1 MATLL
6 RDAPPELREG
16 LATEKLPPERPAERG
31 LTAAPAAQRVIPQL
45 AIVVPC
51 FNEEEVLPHTAARL
65 LTLLE
70 RLRAAG
76 RIAAGSH
83 VMFVD
88 DGSRDGTW
96 ELIERL
102 SREDERMRGIKL
114 SRNRGHQNALL
125 AGLFTTEGDVLVS
138 VDADLQDD
146 VDVIDEMLRQH
157 AQGTHVVYGV
167 RNDRSSDGVFKRA
180 SALGF
185 YRMIRALGV
194 ESVHNHA
201 DFRLLSR
208 RAVDALKDFREV
220 NLFLRG
226 IVPLI
231 GFKSAVVYYTRTE
244 RLAGVSKYP
253 FRKMFALAMD
263 AVTSF
268 SVVPLRLISAL
279 GILVFLFSVGM
290 GLWTLSVR
298 LFTARA
304 VPGWTSTLL
313 PIYLLGG
320 LQILCVGILG
330 EYLGK
335 VYQETKR
342 RPRYIIEKV
351 L

>member
-6 RDAPPELREG
+6 RETVPDYGQRLG
-16 LATEKLPPERPAERG
+16 TDKLPYESAADQRA
-31 LTAAPAAQRVIPQL
+31 AAPSASARTLPQL
-45 AIVVPC
+45 TIVVPC
-51 FNEEEVLPHTAARL
+51 FNEEDVLPETAQ
-65 LTLLE
+65 
-70 RLRAAG
+70 RLRSLLDRLQRG
-76 RIAAGSH
+76 RRIAAGSRI
-83 VMFVD
+83 VFID
-88 DGSRDGTW
+88 DGSRDRTW
-96 ELIERL
+96 ELIEQL
-102 SREDERMRGIKL
+102 SRDDERMGGIKL

-125 AGLFTTEGDVLVS
+125 AGLFTVEGDVLVS

-146 VDVIDEMLRQH
+146 VEVIEEMLSQH
-157 AQGTHVVYGV
+157 ARGMNVVYGV
-167 RNDRSSDGVFKRA
+167 RNDRSSDGLFKRA

-185 YRMIRALGV
+185 YRMLHALGV
-194 ESVHNHA
+194 ESVYNHA

-208 RAVDALKDFREV
+208 CAVDALKDFREV

-231 GFKSAVVYYTRTE
+231 GFKSSVVYYTRTE
-244 RLAGVSKYP
+244 RVAGVSKYP
-253 FRKMFALAMD
+253 LRKMMALALD

-279 GILVFLFSVGM
+279 GVLVFLFSIGM
-290 GLWTLSVR
+290 GAWTLWIK
-298 LFTARA
+298 LFSHRA

>member
-6 RDAPPELREG
+6 RETAPELDHG
-16 LATEKLPPERPAERG
+16 WTAEKPPAPSPSGAQVPAAA
-31 LTAAPAAQRVIPQL
+31 TAARVIPQL

-65 LTLLE
+65 AALLG

-76 RIAAGSH
+76 RISAASH
-83 VMFVD
+83 VVFVD

-96 ELIERL
+96 KLIEEL
-102 SREDERMRGIKL
+102 SRRDERMRGIKL

-125 AGLFTTEGDVLVS
+125 AGLFNAEGDVIVS

-146 VDVIDEMLRQH
+146 VDVIDEMLSQH
-157 AQGTHVVYGV
+157 AQGTQVVYGV
-167 RNDRSSDGVFKRA
+167 RNNRASDGAFKRA

-185 YRMIRALGV
+185 YRMFRALGA
-194 ESVHNHA
+194 ESVYNHA

-208 RAVDALKDFREV
+208 RAVDALRDFREV

-231 GFKSAVVYYTRTE
+231 GFRSAVVYYTRTE
-244 RLAGVSKYP
+244 RMAGVSKYP
-253 FRKMFALAMD
+253 LRKMVALALD

-279 GILVFLFSVGM
+279 GVLVFLFSLGM
-290 GLWTLSVR
+290 GMYTLWVR
-298 LFTARA
+298 LFTDRA

-313 PIYLLGG
+313 PIYALGG
-320 LQILCVGILG
+320 LQILCIGVLG

-335 VYQETKR
+335 VYQETKQ
-342 RPRYIIEKV
+342 RPRYIIEKI

>member
-1 MATLL
+1 MARLL
-6 RDAPPELREG
+6 RKAIPEFRDRSV
-16 LATEKLPPERPAERG
+16 TEKVPAERQAVG
-31 LTAAPAAQRVIPQL
+31 ERSATTSTVRAPPQL

-51 FNEEEVLPHTAARL
+51 FNEEQVLPETARRL
-65 LTLLE
+65 VNLLE
-70 RLRAAG
+70 RLRRQS
-76 RIAAGSH
+76 RIAAGSRI
-83 VMFVD
+83 VFID

-96 ELIERL
+96 ELIEEL
-102 SREDERMRGIKL
+102 SREDERVGGIKL

-125 AGLFTTEGDVLVS
+125 AGLFTAEGDVLVS

-146 VDVIDEMLRQH
+146 VEVIDEMLSQY
-157 AQGTHVVYGV
+157 AKGAHVVYGV
-167 RNDRSSDGVFKRA
+167 RNDRSSDRLFKRA
-180 SALGF
+180 SAVGF
-185 YRMIRALGV
+185 YRIIRALGV
-194 ESVHNHA
+194 ESVYNHA

-208 RAVDALKDFREV
+208 RAVTALQDFREV

-244 RLAGVSKYP
+244 RVAGTSKYP
-253 FRKMFALAMD
+253 LRKMMALALD

-268 SVVPLRLISAL
+268 SVFPLRLISAL
-279 GILVFLFSVGM
+279 GFLVFLCSVGM
-290 GLWTLSVR
+290 GLWTLWVR
-298 LFTARA
+298 LFTQRA

-313 PIYLLGG
+313 PIYVLGG
-320 LQILCVGILG
+320 LQILCIGVLG

-335 VYQETKR
+335 VYQEAKR

>member
-6 RDAPPELREG
+6 REPLPQP
-16 LATEKLPPERPAERG
+16 TEAQAASAAARTLPR
-31 LTAAPAAQRVIPQL
+31 L

-51 FNEEEVLPHTAARL
+51 YNEEEVLPETARRL
-65 LTLLE
+65 GALLE
-70 RLRAAG
+70 RMRQQG
-76 RIAAGSH
+76 QIAAGSR
-83 VMFVD
+83 VVFID

-102 SREDERMRGIKL
+102 AREDERFGGIKL

-125 AGLFTTEGDVLVS
+125 AGLFTVEGDVLVS

-146 VDVIDEMLRQH
+146 VEIIGEMLSQH
-157 AQGTHVVYGV
+157 AIGTQIVYGV
-167 RNDRSSDGVFKRA
+167 RDDRSSDGLFKRA
-180 SALGF
+180 TALTF
-185 YRMIRALGV
+185 YRLIRALGV
-194 ESVHNHA
+194 ESVYNHA

-208 RAVDALKDFREV
+208 KAVEALKDFREV

-231 GFKSAVVYYTRTE
+231 GFKSSVVYYTRTQ

-253 FRKMFALAMD
+253 LRKMLALALD

-268 SVVPLRLISAL
+268 SIVPLRFISVL
-279 GILVFLFSVGM
+279 GFLVFLFSAAM
-290 GLWTLSVR
+290 GVWTISVR

-313 PIYLLGG
+313 PIYVLGG
-320 LQILCVGILG
+320 LQILCIGVLG

-342 RPRYIIEKV
+342 RPRYLIEKV

>member
-6 RDAPPELREG
+6 RETAPEFRDTLVTDR
-16 LATEKLPPERPAERG
+16 LPAQASLTKER
-31 LTAAPAAQRVIPQL
+31 AAAAAAQRVIPQL
-45 AIVVPC
+45 TIVVPC
-51 FNEEEVLPHTAARL
+51 FNEEEVLPETARRLGMLLDRL
-65 LTLLE
+65 L
-70 RLRAAG
+70 RDRH
-76 RIAAGSH
+76 IAAGSRI
-83 VMFVD
+83 VFID
-88 DGSRDGTW
+88 DGSRDRTW
-96 ELIERL
+96 ELIEQL
-102 SREDERMRGIKL
+102 SRDDERMGGIKL

-125 AGLFTTEGDVLVS
+125 AGLFTVEGDVLVS

-146 VDVIDEMLRQH
+146 VEVIEEMLRQH
-157 AQGTHVVYGV
+157 ARGMNVVYGV
-167 RNDRSSDGVFKRA
+167 RNDRSSDGLFKRA

-185 YRMIRALGV
+185 YRMLHALGV
-194 ESVHNHA
+194 ESVYNHA

-231 GFKSAVVYYTRTE
+231 GFKSSVVYYTRTE
-244 RLAGVSKYP
+244 RIAGVSKYP
-253 FRKMFALAMD
+253 LRKMMALALD

-268 SVVPLRLISAL
+268 SIVPLRLISAL
-279 GILVFLFSVGM
+279 GVLVFLFSVGM
-290 GLWTLSVR
+290 GAWTLWTK
-298 LFTARA
+298 LFSDRA

>member
-6 RDAPPELREG
+6 RETAPEFRER
-16 LATEKLPPERPAERG
+16 LTTEKQPRERAAPQE
-31 LTAAPAAQRVIPQL
+31 LTAAPATQRTIPQL

-51 FNEEEVLPHTAARL
+51 FNEEEVLPETARRL
-65 LTLLE
+65 GRLLE
-70 RLRAAG
+70 RLRQAG
-76 RIAAGSH
+76 RITAASR
-83 VMFVD
+83 VVFVD

-102 SREDERMRGIKL
+102 ARDDERMGGLKL

-125 AGLFTTEGDVLVS
+125 AGLFTAEGDVLVS

-146 VDVIDEMLRQH
+146 VEVIEEMLGQH
-157 AQGTHVVYGV
+157 AQGMHVVYGV
-167 RNDRSSDGVFKRA
+167 RNDRSSDGLFKRA
-180 SALGF
+180 TALGF
-185 YRMIRALGV
+185 YRMIRSLGV
-194 ESVHNHA
+194 ESVYNHA

-231 GFKSAVVYYTRTE
+231 GFKSSVVYYTRSE

-253 FRKMFALAMD
+253 LRKMLALALD

-279 GILVFLFSVGM
+279 GFLVFLCSAAM
-290 GLWTLSVR
+290 GVWTL
-298 LFTARA
+298 
-304 VPGWTSTLL
+304 W
-313 PIYLLGG
+313 
-320 LQILCVGILG
+320 
-330 EYLGK
+330 
-335 VYQETKR
+335 
-342 RPRYIIEKV
+342 
-351 L
+351 

>member
-6 RDAPPELREG
+6 REKAPEFRDKV
-16 LATEKLPPERPAERG
+16 ATEKLAAERPSAQER
-31 LTAAPAAQRVIPQL
+31 TAASAMQRTIPQL

-51 FNEEEVLPHTAARL
+51 FNEEEVLPQTAARL
-65 LTLLE
+65 SLLLE
-70 RLRAAG
+70 RLRTAG
-76 RIAAGSH
+76 RVTADSH
-83 VMFVD
+83 VIFVD

-96 ELIERL
+96 ELIEQF

-125 AGLFTTEGDVLVS
+125 AGLFTAEGDVLVS

-146 VDVIDEMLRQH
+146 VEVIDDMLRQH
-157 AQGTHVVYGV
+157 AQGMHVVYGV
-167 RNDRSSDGVFKRA
+167 RNDRSSDGLFKRA
-180 SALGF
+180 TALGF

-194 ESVHNHA
+194 ESVYNHA

-231 GFKSAVVYYTRTE
+231 GFKSSVVYYTRTE

-279 GILVFLFSVGM
+279 GVLVFLFSAGM
-290 GLWTLSVR
+290 GMWTLWVR
-298 LFTARA
+298 LFTGHA

-335 VYQETKR
+335 VYQETKH

>member
-6 RDAPPELREG
+6 RETAPRLDDGWVAEKPPAQRDSTAQLPAAPPS
-16 LATEKLPPERPAERG
+16 A
-31 LTAAPAAQRVIPQL
+31 RVIPRL

-51 FNEEEVLPHTAARL
+51 FNEEEVLPQTAARL
-65 LTLLE
+65 ATVLE
-70 RLRAAG
+70 RLGAAG
-76 RIAAGSH
+76 RIAEGSH
-83 VMFVD
+83 VVFVD

-96 ELIERL
+96 RLIEQL
-102 SREDERMRGIKL
+102 SRRDPRMRGIKL

-125 AGLFTTEGDVLVS
+125 AGLFTADGDVLVS
-138 VDADLQDD
+138 IDADLQDD
-146 VDVIDEMLRQH
+146 VDVIEEMLSQH
-157 AQGTHVVYGV
+157 SQGTQVVYGV
-167 RNDRSSDGVFKRA
+167 RDNRASDGVFKRA
-180 SALGF
+180 TALGF
-185 YRMIRALGV
+185 YRLFRALGA

-208 RAVDALKDFREV
+208 RAVNALRDFREV

-244 RLAGVSKYP
+244 RVAGVSKYP
-253 FRKMFALAMD
+253 LRKMVALALD

-279 GILVFLFSVGM
+279 GILVFLFSLGM
-290 GLWTLSVR
+290 GMYTLWVR
-298 LFTARA
+298 LFTERA

-313 PIYLLGG
+313 PIYALGG
-320 LQILCVGILG
+320 LQILCIGVLG

-335 VYQETKR
+335 VYQETKQ
-342 RPRYIIEKV
+342 RPRYIIEKI

>member
-1 MATLL
+1 MATLFRQATPESGEAL
-6 RDAPPELREG
+6 IAERLPAEKSAVDDSVAKAAPPR
-16 LATEKLPPERPAERG
+16 TLPR
-31 LTAAPAAQRVIPQL
+31 LT
-45 AIVVPC
+45 IVVPC
-51 FNEEEVLPHTAARL
+51 FDEEEVLPETARRL
-65 LTLLE
+65 GTLLQ
-70 RLRAAG
+70 RLRRVGRVAAAS
-76 RIAAGSH
+76 RIL
-83 VMFVD
+83 FVD
-88 DGSRDGTW
+88 DGSRDRTW
-96 ELIERL
+96 EIIEQL
-102 SREDERMRGIKL
+102 AREDERMGGIKL

-125 AGLFTTEGDVLVS
+125 AGLFTAEGDVVVS

-146 VDVIDEMLRQH
+146 VDIIEEMLSQH
-157 AQGTHVVYGV
+157 ARGMHIVYGV

-180 SALGF
+180 TALGF
-185 YRMIRALGV
+185 YRMIHALGV
-194 ESVHNHA
+194 ESVYNHA

-231 GFKSAVVYYTRTE
+231 GFKSSVVYYTRTE
-244 RLAGVSKYP
+244 RMAGVSKYP
-253 FRKMFALAMD
+253 LRKMLALAMD

-279 GILVFLFSVGM
+279 GVLVFLFSVGM
-290 GLWTLSVR
+290 GVWTLWIK
-298 LFTARA
+298 LFSDRA

>member
-1 MATLL
+1 MSTLL
-6 RDAPPELREG
+6 RETAYDYRQSGRE
-16 LATEKLPPERPAERG
+16 PVPAEE
-31 LTAAPAAQRVIPQL
+31 LTAGVSPARALPRL
-45 AIVVPC
+45 AVVVPC
-51 FNEEEVLPHTAARL
+51 YNEEEALPQTAQRL
-65 LTLLE
+65 TLLLE
-70 RLRAAG
+70 RLRKAG
-76 RIAAGSH
+76 AIAAESRI
-83 VMFVD
+83 VFID

-96 ELIERL
+96 ALIEGFARADD
-102 SREDERMRGIKL
+102 RIGGIKL

-125 AGLFTTEGDVLVS
+125 AGLFTAEGDVLVS

-146 VDVIDEMLRQH
+146 IEIIEEMLKQH
-157 AQGTHVVYGV
+157 ANGAHVVYGV
-167 RNDRSSDGVFKRA
+167 RSNRSSDGVFKRA

-194 ESVHNHA
+194 ESVYNHA

-208 RAVDALKDFREV
+208 RAVESLKDFREV

-231 GFKSAVVYYTRTE
+231 GFRSSVVYYARSE
-244 RLAGVSKYP
+244 RVAGVSKYP
-253 FRKMFALAMD
+253 LRKMLGLALD

-279 GILVFLFSVGM
+279 GVIVFLFSAGM
-290 GLWTLSVR
+290 GLWTLWVR
-298 LFTARA
+298 LFTHDA

-313 PIYLLGG
+313 PIYVLGG
-320 LQILCVGILG
+320 LQILCIGILG